1 MLGGNNPDVF
11 DCYEAW
17 YPIAYE
23 RDLQKD
29 KPQSF
34 TLLGQPLVIWW
45 DGQWRVFADRCPHRL
60 ATLSEGRI
68 NEEGYLECPYHGW
81 AFDGKGDCQRIP
93 QQREGGDAHRSQRA
107 CAQVYAAVVQQ
118 GLLFVYAKPGVAAD
132 PGTIPLVPAIA
143 EAESAP
149 QEWVCLD
156 TFRDLPYD
164 AFTLL
169 ENVLDSSHLP
179 FTHHRSVGNR
189 ANTAP
194 LELKIL
200 QSGRNGFV
208 GFWAEG
214 PRKGKLGSQTTHFVA
229 PNLMWHDL
237 TSQQLGRT
245 LTVVYATPI
254 DKGKCRVFARFPF
267 RLAARIPRLILRWTP
282 LWLSHLG
289 QNAVLE
295 DDQIFLHHQERY
307 LEERGGSAHVSRAF
321 YLPTKADLF
330 VLEFH
335 QWLQQYQVDP
345 FPGKKLPP
353 LLTKEQLL
361 DRYHSHTQHC
371 SSCGRALRYIDRLR
385 NIAMGLGA
393 MALLCLTQD
402 WEVASGI
409 LGLVAGAM
417 GLGLG
422 TLRRQFYQGRAIP
435 PRNLT

>member
-1 MLGGNNPDVF
+1 MIGGTNPDVF

-17 YPIAYE
+17 YPVAYE
-23 RDLQKD
+23 RDLDKG

-60 ATLSEGRI
+60 ASLSEGRI

-81 AFDGKGDCQRIP
+81 SFNGKGDCQRIP
-93 QQREGGDAHRSQRA
+93 QQPEGGAAHHSQRA
-107 CAQVYAAVVQQ
+107 CAQVYAAAVKQ
-118 GLLFVYAKPGVAAD
+118 GLLFVYGKPGIEANPVE
-132 PGTIPLVPAIA
+132 IPVVPAIT
-143 EAESAP
+143 EAETDP

-189 ANTAP
+189 ANAAP
-194 LELKIL
+194 MELKIL
-200 QSGRNGFV
+200 ESNRAGFV

-214 PRKGKLGSQTTHFVA
+214 PRKGQLGSQTTYFVA

-237 TSQQLGRT
+237 TSQQFGRT

-254 DKGKCRVFARFPF
+254 DKGRCRLFARFPF
-267 RLAARIPRLILRWTP
+267 KFSTKIPRLIFRLTP

-289 QNAVLE
+289 QNGVLE

-307 LEERGGSAHVSRAF
+307 LEAMGGSANVGRAF

-330 VLEFH
+330 ILEFH
-335 QWLQQYQVDP
+335 QWLHHYQVDP

-353 LLTKEQLL
+353 PLPREQLL
-361 DRYHSHTQHC
+361 DRYYSHTQHC
-371 SSCGRALRYIDRLR
+371 ASCRSALHQIERLR
-385 NIAMGLGA
+385 HLSVGLAGIGLVCVVFNWQTVGA
-393 MALLCLTQD
+393 LVGLLAG
-402 WEVASGI
+402 ASW
-409 LGLVAGAM
+409 LGLSVV
-417 GLGLG
+417 
-422 TLRRQFYQGRAIP
+422 RRKFYQGREIP
-435 PRNLT
+435 PRNLS